1 MYFKLQCLR
10 TEWGALGHCFYANK
24 YFKLSFSQHFP
35 HRNFP
40 KWLEGGVVWEQ
51 DRQTCSCKMATV
63 SFKKNQCICL
73 RDTRERKTAAAA
85 VESSGEYHCPHC
97 KWTRLL
103 LNWIHEP
110 HEGSQQ
116 TRWGNHWKLWTSSSA
131 ESLSYDPP
139 SKNQAKLA
147 LKRAGPWPGI
157 WQEFQKM
164 WF

>member
-1 MYFKLQCLR
+1 MQTSTSNCPS
-10 TEWGALGHCFYANK
+10 ANIS
-24 YFKLSFSQHFP
+24 L
-35 HRNFP
+35 RNFP